1 MRTVKQVSDLTGIS
15 VRALHYY
22 DEIGLLK
29 PNKITDAGYR
39 LYDDESIK
47 TLQQILFFKEIDI
60 PLREVKEIMSSQY
73 FDKVEA
79 LKNQRQLLILKRK
92 RLDELIELI
101 NQTLRG
107 EGNIN
112 FKEFDMS
119 EYFDVLEEFK
129 REHRNKIIKIYGS
142 VEKYNEYIERVKSNE
157 EKIAKMAIK
166 QYGTIEKFAQAIKTN
181 FSSDILNL
189 GEKFDRYKND
199 CLKEQHPKLKELYRK
214 LVEDLNKNPS
224 STELQEIAK
233 EITDIS
239 KKDYE
244 IFSMDTGDDNW
255 YYMVQNYLVNPMWI
269 EEVDKKYGSGA
280 GKFIGQV
287 LKTYLRDR
295 KPKINTLYEKLVED
309 LNKNPSSTELQE
321 IAKEITDISKKDY
334 EIFSMDTGDDNWYYM
349 VQNYLVNPMWIEE
362 VDKKYGSG
370 AGKFIGQVLKT
381 YLRDRKPKINTL
393 YEKLV
398 ED

>member
-39 LYDDESIK
+39 LYDDDSIK

-60 PLREVKEIMSSQY
+60 PLREVKEIMSSPY
-73 FDKVEA
+73 FDKLEA
-79 LKNQRQLLILKRK
+79 LKNQRKLLILKRK

-129 REHRNKIIKIYGS
+129 REHKSKIIKIYGS
-142 VEKYNEYIERVKSNE
+142 VEKYNEYIERVKFNE
-157 EKIAKMAIK
+157 DKIAKMAIK

-199 CLKEQHPKLKELYRK
+199 CLK
-214 LVEDLNKNPS
+214 
-224 STELQEIAK
+224 
-233 EITDIS
+233 
-239 KKDYE
+239 
-244 IFSMDTGDDNW
+244 
-255 YYMVQNYLVNPMWI
+255 
-269 EEVDKKYGSGA
+269 
-280 GKFIGQV
+280 
-287 LKTYLRDR
+287 
-295 KPKINTLYEKLVED
+295 
-309 LNKNPSSTELQE
+309 
-321 IAKEITDISKKDY
+321 
-334 EIFSMDTGDDNWYYM
+334 
-349 VQNYLVNPMWIEE
+349 
-362 VDKKYGSG
+362 
-370 AGKFIGQVLKT
+370 
-381 YLRDRKPKINTL
+381 
-393 YEKLV
+393 
-398 ED
+398 

>member
-39 LYDDESIK
+39 LYDDDSIK

-60 PLREVKEIMSSQY
+60 PLREVKEIMSSPY
-73 FDKVEA
+73 FDKLEA
-79 LKNQRQLLILKRK
+79 LKNQRKLLILKRK

-129 REHRNKIIKIYGS
+129 REHKSKIIKIYGS
-142 VEKYNEYIERVKSNE
+142 VEKYNEYIERVKFNE
-157 EKIAKMAIK
+157 DKIAKMAIK

-189 GEKFDRYKND
+189 GEK
-199 CLKEQHPKLKELYRK
+199 L
-214 LVEDLNKNPS
+214 
-224 STELQEIAK
+224 I
-233 EITDIS
+233 
-239 KKDYE
+239 
-244 IFSMDTGDDNW
+244 DTK
-255 YYMVQNYLVNPMWI
+255 MIV
-269 EEVDKKYGSGA
+269 
-280 GKFIGQV
+280 
-287 LKTYLRDR
+287 
-295 KPKINTLYEKLVED
+295 
-309 LNKNPSSTELQE
+309 
-321 IAKEITDISKKDY
+321 
-334 EIFSMDTGDDNWYYM
+334 
-349 VQNYLVNPMWIEE
+349 
-362 VDKKYGSG
+362 
-370 AGKFIGQVLKT
+370 
-381 YLRDRKPKINTL
+381 
-393 YEKLV
+393 
-398 ED
+398 

>member
-79 LKNQRQLLILKRK
+79 LKNQKKLLILKRK

-107 EGNIN
+107 EGNID

-119 EYFDVLEEFK
+119 EYFNVLEEFK

-189 GEKFDRYKND
+189 GEKFDR
-199 CLKEQHPKLKELYRK
+199 
-214 LVEDLNKNPS
+214 
-224 STELQEIAK
+224 
-233 EITDIS
+233 
-239 KKDYE
+239 
-244 IFSMDTGDDNW
+244 
-255 YYMVQNYLVNPMWI
+255 
-269 EEVDKKYGSGA
+269 
-280 GKFIGQV
+280 
-287 LKTYLRDR
+287 
-295 KPKINTLYEKLVED
+295 
-309 LNKNPSSTELQE
+309 
-321 IAKEITDISKKDY
+321 
-334 EIFSMDTGDDNWYYM
+334 
-349 VQNYLVNPMWIEE
+349 
-362 VDKKYGSG
+362 
-370 AGKFIGQVLKT
+370 
-381 YLRDRKPKINTL
+381 
-393 YEKLV
+393 
-398 ED
+398 